1 MLGIVPS
8 IEMVIW
14 VALGGRATLVGAVAG
29 ALVVNYAKSGLSEQF
44 PGAWTYFQGLL
55 FILVIAFIPSGVAGG
70 IRAWRKRMA
79 EAAAERQERA
89 RAASGYGE
97 TRVRMIT
104 PRCRPEGPAM
114 SALLQLQ
121 DIEVDFD
128 GFKALNGLTFAINQG
143 EVRFLIG
150 PNGAGKT
157 TAVDVIT
164 SLTKPTAGHVSF
176 QGEVITGKS
185 EFDIVKMGIGRTFQN
200 PSVFDDLTV
209 VENIDLAASFR
220 MGLRKMLRKRRG
232 ISDEVAEA
240 LELIN
245 MTDIAERPAGELS
258 HGQRQWLEIG
268 MLLAQDPK
276 LLLLDEP
283 VAGMSKPER
292 QSTGELLH
300 EIAKTR
306 TVMVVEHDMEF
317 LRQFASVVT
326 VMHEGAVLCEGDVA
340 TVQADPTVQ
349 EVYLGRSR
357 VAAEDEA
364 TAAVEG

>member
-1 MLGIVPS
+1 
-8 IEMVIW
+8 
-14 VALGGRATLVGAVAG
+14 
-29 ALVVNYAKSGLSEQF
+29 
-44 PGAWTYFQGLL
+44 
-55 FILVIAFIPSGVAGG
+55 
-70 IRAWRKRMA
+70 
-79 EAAAERQERA
+79 
-89 RAASGYGE
+89 
-97 TRVRMIT
+97 
-104 PRCRPEGPAM
+104 M
-114 SALLQLQ
+114 SALLQIQ
-121 DIEVDFD
+121 DVEVDFD

-164 SLTKPTAGHVSF
+164 GLTKPTSGTVSF
-176 QGEVITGKS
+176 AGDVITGKN

-200 PSVFDDLTV
+200 PTVFDDLSV
-209 VENIDLAASFR
+209 VENVDLAASFR
-220 MGLRKMLRKRRG
+220 MGMRKMLRRRKG
-232 ISDEVAEA
+232 ISPEVAEA

-245 MTDIAERPAGELS
+245 MADMADRPAGELS

-268 MLLAQDPK
+268 MLLAQDPR

-306 TVMVVEHDMEF
+306 TVLVVEHDMEF

-326 VMHEGAVLCEGDVA
+326 VMHEGSVLCEGDVA

-357 VAAEDEA
+357 VAEEDE
-364 TAAVEG
+364 TTVEA

>member
-1 MLGIVPS
+1 
-8 IEMVIW
+8 
-14 VALGGRATLVGAVAG
+14 
-29 ALVVNYAKSGLSEQF
+29 
-44 PGAWTYFQGLL
+44 
-55 FILVIAFIPSGVAGG
+55 
-70 IRAWRKRMA
+70 
-79 EAAAERQERA
+79 
-89 RAASGYGE
+89 
-97 TRVRMIT
+97 
-104 PRCRPEGPAM
+104 M

-128 GFKALNGLTFAINQG
+128 GFKALNGLTFAINKG

-164 SLTKPTAGHVSF
+164 SLTKPTAGTVSF
-176 QGEVITGKS
+176 EGEVITGKS

-220 MGLRKMLRKRRG
+220 MGLRKMMRKRRG
-232 ISDEVAEA
+232 ISPEVAEA
-240 LELIN
+240 LELIS

-326 VMHEGAVLCEGDVA
+326 VMHEGSVLCEGDVA

-357 VAAEDEA
+357 VAAEDETTVGA
-364 TAAVEG
+364 